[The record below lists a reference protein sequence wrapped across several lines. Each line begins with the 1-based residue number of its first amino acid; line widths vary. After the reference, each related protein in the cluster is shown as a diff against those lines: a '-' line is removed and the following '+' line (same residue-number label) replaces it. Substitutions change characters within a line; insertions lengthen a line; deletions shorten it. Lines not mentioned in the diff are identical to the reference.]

1 MALPI
6 ITIVGTLGKI
16 ETKYIPSGKEVTKFQ
31 IECSEKN
38 SKGEWE
44 NLYIKGEVW
53 EQASQ
58 FLNKYFKNGSV
69 AVVTGKLVT
78 NVYDKNDGTKAYEN
92 KLLFPTI
99 SFIPKEKDD
108 NQESQRQQ
116 QKQEPRIEYEHTSL
130 PEISIDEDSIPF
142 APLGLQY
149 PYILHAM

>member
-16 ETKYIPSGKEVTKFQ
+16 ETKHIPSGKEVTKFQ

-58 FLNKYFKNGSV
+58 FLNKYFKNGSI

-108 NQESQRQQ
+108 NQEAQRPQYEENNYNQ
-116 QKQEPRIEYEHTSL
+116 SKPKVEHRI
-130 PEISIDEDSIPF
+130 PEIDLDPDEVPF
-142 APLGLQY
+142 N
-149 PYILHAM
+149 

>member
-6 ITIVGTLGKI
+6 ITIIGTLGKI
-16 ETKYIPSGKEVTKFQ
+16 ETRHIPSGKEVTKFQ
-31 IECSEKN
+31 VECSEKN

-92 KLLFPTI
+92 KLLFP
-99 SFIPKEKDD
+99 SVGFVPKEKDD
-108 NQESQRQQ
+108 NQGQQSNRNDNQSQGNYQHPQ
-116 QKQEPRIEYEHTSL
+116 NSI
-130 PEISIDEDSIPF
+130 PEIDLDEMDSEIPF
-142 APLGLQY
+142 
-149 PYILHAM
+149 